1 MFAVTSLVKNLS
13 KEERFKLA
21 ILLSGSFC
29 LVEAIAGYWANSL
42 AVLSDASHLLTDVA
56 GFAIALL
63 AALASKMPATNS
75 FTYGFK
81 QAELL
86 GAIASVALLYMLTS
100 YLVIEAISRSIRWYE
115 NKMDEVDGKIV
126 FFISIFGVFVNLIL
140 GLVFHDEHGGAFH
153 PAHSHDHDHESG
165 GGCAHHNRDDH
176 DHDHNHKKVSSSYEA
191 ISSMSGR
198 CEQGSEHGH
207 DLQHHIEDGHSHHDH
222 GHDNHNGHDN
232 CSSYELYQGAEG
244 GVNGATNHNT
254 TTDINTEAAY
264 AHVLTDLIQS
274 VGVAVGGFLIWM
286 FPTWQIIDPICTLLF
301 SVLVVTST
309 LPLLKKIGLLVLHA
323 GDDSKYDELQRRL
336 MKIKGSLGVHDLHIW
351 HISGSSIGFSVHI
364 GYDSVVSTSDD
375 LHQMHLAVS
384 QVCRD
389 VGVDHSTV
397 QFFDASDGKA
407 CPGVQCKLND
417 SDGIYQSCA

>member
-1 MFAVTSLVKNLS
+1 MTSLVKNLS

-29 LVEAIAGYWANSL
+29 LVEAIAGYLANSL

-86 GAIASVALLYMLTS
+86 GAIASVTLLYMLTS
-100 YLVIEAISRSIRWYE
+100 YLVIEAISRSIQWYE
-115 NKMDEVDGKIV
+115 NKMDAVDGKIV
-126 FFISIFGVFVNLIL
+126 FFISMFGVFVNLIL

-153 PAHSHDHDHESG
+153 PAHSHEHDHESG
-165 GGCAHHNRDDH
+165 GGCDHHHNRDDH
-176 DHDHNHKKVSSSYEA
+176 NHDHDHKQNNTSYEA
-191 ISSMSGR
+191 ISGKSEHCSGHDH
-198 CEQGSEHGH
+198 EHGH
-207 DLQHHIEDGHSHHDH
+207 YSQHHIEDDHSHHDH
-222 GHDNHNGHDN
+222 GHDHS
-232 CSSYELYQGAEG
+232 SSYQGTDCG
-244 GVNGATNHNT
+244 DHGATNHHT

-264 AHVLTDLIQS
+264 AHVMTDLIQS
-274 VGVAVGGFLIWM
+274 VGVTVGGFLIWM

-301 SVLVVTST
+301 SALAVTAT

-323 GDDSKYDELQRRL
+323 GNDSKYDELQRRL
-336 MKIKGSLGVHDLHIW
+336 KEIKGSRGVHDLHIW
-351 HISGSSIGFSVHI
+351 HISGSSIGFSVHL
-364 GYDSVVSTSDD
+364 GYDSSISTSDD
-375 LHQMHLAVS
+375 LHRMHLAVS

-397 QFFDASDGKA
+397 QFFDTSNGKA
-407 CPGVQCKLND
+407 CPGVQCKLG
-417 SDGIYQSCA
+417 DGTYQSCA